1 MFNTLKYSRILE
13 ATGVS
18 REQAEAHIQIM
29 AEIVEGELATKQDI
43 REARQE
49 IQTSADSMKQE
60 VKVLES
66 KMDSKFEQMEYRLII
81 RLTAILVPVI
91 SLTIAVMT
99 FLMKKI

>member
-43 REARQE
+43 KDLQKELKISVTDLEHKMEQLE
-49 IQTSADSMKQE
+49 YHLV
-60 VKVLES
+60 VK
-66 KMDSKFEQMEYRLII
+66 
-81 RLTAILVPVI
+81 LTAILVPVI

-99 FLMKKI
+99 FIMRKV